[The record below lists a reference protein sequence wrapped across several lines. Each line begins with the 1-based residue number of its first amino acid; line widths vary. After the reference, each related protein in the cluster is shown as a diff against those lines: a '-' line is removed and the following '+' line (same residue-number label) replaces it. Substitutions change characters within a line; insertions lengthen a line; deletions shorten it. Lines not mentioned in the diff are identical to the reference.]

1 MSAAQTSTVGRD
13 LVAEQPGCIGLD
25 WAGCMERL
33 ASTKRGRMAITV
45 GALPTIVPV
54 CYTIVDDQVRFP
66 VMTDEAWRATD
77 GHIVAFN
84 AEGVDAGDRLWSV
97 GVLGRAH
104 HLASPDARLVAL
116 SIERLKGHREA

>member
-1 MSAAQTSTVGRD
+1 MSGTQTSAVGRH
-13 LVAEQPGCIGLD
+13 LVAEPRECIRLD

-45 GALPTIVPV
+45 GALPSIVPV
-54 CYTIVDDQVRFP
+54 RYTIVDDQVLFP
-66 VMTDEAWRATD
+66 VTTDEVWRATD

-84 AEGVDAGDRLWSV
+84 AEGVDAGGHLWSV
-97 GVLGRAH
+97 GVLGRVH

-116 SIERLKGHREA
+116 RIERLAGHREV